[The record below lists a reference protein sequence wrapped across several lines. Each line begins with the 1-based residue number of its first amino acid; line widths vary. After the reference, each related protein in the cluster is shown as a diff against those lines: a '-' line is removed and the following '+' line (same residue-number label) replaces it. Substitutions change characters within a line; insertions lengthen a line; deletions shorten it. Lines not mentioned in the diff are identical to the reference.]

1 MLRVRGLIAGL
12 MMSIV
17 AMYAGYCQTAS
28 LTANY
33 DAFLQA
39 YYEWEEDFKQVAPS
53 FGKIPLPNHS
63 LPFTTRPVSW
73 QPLPCSG
80 AIWNQDRGD
89 ASGGITTKNAM

>member
-1 MLRVRGLIAGL
+1 

-39 YYEWEEDFKQVAPS
+39 YYEWEEDFKQVAPLLRENPPPE
-53 FGKIPLPNHS
+53 PLAAFHNK
-63 LPFTTRPVSW
+63 TRELATAPY
-73 QPLPCSG
+73 SG
-80 AIWNQDRGD
+80 AIWNQDRGN